1 MYKFI
6 IKIIAVI
13 MISILFIDSGY
24 DKIVN
29 FGKVSEGLQTK
40 MLFNLL
46 PLFISQL
53 SIIITI
59 LLELISPLLL
69 LYGVIT
75 NNNKYIIAG
84 TLGLIIFTTL
94 ATIFYHPLPK
104 QKNAFMKNM
113 SIVGA
118 LLFITAN

>member
-13 MISILFIDSGY
+13 MISVLFIDSGI
-24 DKIVN
+24 DKILN
-29 FGKVSEGLQTK
+29 FMKISDGLHTK
-40 MLFNLL
+40 ILFNLL
-46 PLFISQL
+46 PLFVSQISIVI
-53 SIIITI
+53 SI

-69 LYGVIT
+69 LFGVIS
-75 NNNKYIIAG
+75 NNKKYIIAG

-104 QKNAFMKNM
+104 QKNAFIKNM
-113 SIVGA
+113 SIIGA
-118 LLFITAN
+118 LLFISAN